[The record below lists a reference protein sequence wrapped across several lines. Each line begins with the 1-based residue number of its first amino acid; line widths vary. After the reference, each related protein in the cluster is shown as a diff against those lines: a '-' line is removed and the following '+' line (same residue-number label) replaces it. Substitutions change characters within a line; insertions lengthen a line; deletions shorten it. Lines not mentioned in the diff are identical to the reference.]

1 VDRRI
6 LIAGGAVV
14 VIAAGVIAL
23 TQLGGGEPPKPTPTP
38 QARVT
43 PTPTPSASP
52 LPLPQAGKGLE
63 VGLTELNPNLVAS
76 PDDRSLPEPFSQWRD
91 ALAAIRPQF
100 FRILVDWAAIQ
111 PTQGVPP
118 DLSAYNGGCSRDV
131 PPCQPYGGLRDML
144 QALASRQHE
153 GGWQAVVV
161 ILHTPDWA
169 AQPAGGCERPD
180 TETRSRPPTAEGL
193 QAYGELVKAILA
205 TADDVGAQLRFW
217 SAWNEPNHPAFISP
231 QRNTC
236 DPRSPSVAADAYAGL
251 VRTLQATLQ
260 AAPGD
265 QQIVLG
271 ETAGLLT
278 KGRYLTSVPEFIAG
292 LPRDVVCAST
302 VWSQH
307 GYVGGPDPVP
317 ATEKALKA
325 RGCPEPFTIWITE
338 TGVGPVKRELS
349 AARGI
354 KDPHTGCLAL
364 HRRLVRWWRDPQVT
378 AAFQYTFREDTAFPT
393 GLVNAELTKAN
404 PTLAEWTAWGGARE
418 PNAPPPAA
426 AC

>member
-6 LIAGGAVV
+6 LIAVGTGVVIGAVAV
-14 VIAAGVIAL
+14 AA
-23 TQLGGGEPPKPTPTP
+23 TQFGGGEAPKPTPTP
-38 QARVT
+38 QARAT

-52 LPLPQAGKGLE
+52 LPLPAAGKGLE
-63 VGLTELNPNLVAS
+63 VGLTEFNPNLIAG
-76 PDDRSLPEPFSQWRD
+76 PDDRSLPEPFSEWRD
-91 ALAAIRPQF
+91 AVGAIRPQI
-100 FRILVDWAAIQ
+100 FRIVVNWAAIQ

-131 PPCQPYGGLRDML
+131 PPCQPFAGLRDML
-144 QALASRQHE
+144 QALASRQRE
-153 GGWQAVVV
+153 GGWQALVVV
-161 ILHTPDWA
+161 LNTPAWA
-169 AQPAGGCERPD
+169 ARPAGGCERPNV
-180 TETRSRPPTAEGL
+180 ETRSRPPTAAGL
-193 QAYGELVKAILA
+193 QAYAELVKAVLA
-205 TADDVGAQLRFW
+205 TADQVGAQLRFW

-231 QRNTC
+231 QRNSC
-236 DPRSPSVAADAYAGL
+236 DPRSPSVAADAYAGI
-251 VRTLQATLQ
+251 VRTLQATL
-260 AAPGD
+260 AEAPGD

-278 KGRYLTSVPEFIAG
+278 KGRYLTSVPEFIAD

-317 ATEKALKA
+317 AAEKALKA
-325 RGCPEPFTIWITE
+325 RGCPQPFTIWITE
-338 TGVGPVKRELS
+338 TGVGPVKREFS

-354 KDPHTGCLAL
+354 TDPHTGCLAL

-378 AAFQYTFREDTAFPT
+378 AAFQYTFREDPGFPT
-393 GLVNAELTKAN
+393 GLVSADLTKAN

-418 PNAPPPAA
+418 PSAPPPAA